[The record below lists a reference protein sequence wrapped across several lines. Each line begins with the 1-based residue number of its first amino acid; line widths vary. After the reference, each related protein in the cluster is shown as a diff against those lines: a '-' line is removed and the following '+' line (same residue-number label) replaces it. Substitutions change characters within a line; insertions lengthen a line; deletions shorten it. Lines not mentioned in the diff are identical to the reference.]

1 MIVRHLYVVGEFS
14 PDPENWLP
22 GNGLSLVI
30 ARTPEEACE
39 LAGEMDGAPVAVI
52 LMDESKHLVTM
63 PDEYHGDDDD
73 DDDDLN
79 CWMDPDWPDRSEWV
93 S

>member
-1 MIVRHLYVVGEFS
+1 MQIRHLYVVGESS
-14 PDPENWLP
+14 PNPESWLP
-22 GNGLSLVI
+22 WSKFSLVI

-39 LAGEMDGAPVAVI
+39 LAGEMDGVPVAVI

-73 DDDDLN
+73 DDLN
-79 CWMDPDWPDRSEWV
+79 CWMDPDWPDRGKWIS
-93 S
+93 